1 MSVIIPQSNKNHI
14 GLVQDIPKTM
24 LVEKVIGQ
32 RIEARVMQAALAAE
46 VVSIKVADRVLQ
58 LRTPVDL
65 QAGQKIQLEWVEQSG
80 KPVLKLVAAAE
91 NNQKLISSLQV
102 GQQLPVEILKVLAQG
117 RVLVQT
123 LAVQNSLS
131 STQSFIQQF
140 DIDISQLSKHFKLGD
155 KLMMDIVSVKPLNIR
170 LQPALGHHQ
179 IASRLQQLL
188 GQQSFN
194 PNLTGLISSLQ
205 NKMIPDSMQSAI
217 TNLVQSSLDK
227 TAVTQSNSLKQA
239 MSSSGTF
246 SENKLLNQPTSSNQ
260 DFKANLVKVLAAIET
275 VMSQV
280 RGSES
285 GEKIN
290 KLPAQ
295 VLSALASQG
304 KTVEQLLHVLLSGKN
319 AASPAA
325 VQSLLPGLLSKEQA
339 LLLTQMLSQSGSAN
353 AATAGRQMPLNLA
366 ELMVMFKEVEGVYN
380 KLQLNQLLM
389 LREGDTSTTTT
400 ASWLFDIPIKDK
412 QSLDL
417 LHMQIDQHKKESE
430 QDDEIWNVQLRL
442 DTQNLGPV
450 QATVTLV
457 DEDVKVVFRAERNE
471 SAALLDDNMDTLIA
485 SLNELGVTSSHMS
498 CVCGNVAEGM
508 VIDKHYQIEP
518 VSRVDVSV

>member
-1 MSVIIPQSNKNHI
+1 MIIPQSNKNHI

-32 RIEARVMQAALAAE
+32 RIEARVMQAAVAAE
-46 VVSIKVADRVLQ
+46 MVSIKVADRVLQ

-80 KPVLKLVAAAE
+80 KLVLKLVTAAE
-91 NNQKLISSLQV
+91 NNQKLLSSLQV

-123 LAVQNSLS
+123 LAVQTSLN

-140 DIDISQLSKHFKLGD
+140 DIDISQLSKQFKLGD
-155 KLMMDIVSVKPLNIR
+155 KLMMDIISVKPLNIR
-170 LQPALGHHQ
+170 LQSNLGHHQ
-179 IASRLQQLL
+179 IVNRLQQLL
-188 GQQSFN
+188 GQQALN
-194 PNLTGLISSLQ
+194 PSLAGLISSLQ
-205 NKMIPDSMQSAI
+205 NKTIPEAMQSAI
-217 TNLVQSSLDK
+217 SNLVQFSLDK
-227 TAVTQSNSLKQA
+227 TAVTQLNSLKQA
-239 MSSSGTF
+239 MSLSGTF

-319 AASPAA
+319 SASPAA
-325 VQSLLPGLLSKEQA
+325 VQSLLPGLLNKEQA
-339 LLLTQMLSQSGSAN
+339 LLLTQILSQSGSTN
-353 AATAGRQMPLNLA
+353 AATAGRQTPLNLA

-380 KLQLNQLLM
+380 KVQLNQLLM
-389 LREGDTSTTTT
+389 LREGDNSTTTT

-412 QSLDL
+412 QNLDL

-457 DEDVKVVFRAERNE
+457 DEDVKVVFRAERNQ
-471 SAALLDDNMDTLIA
+471 SAALLEDNMDMLIA
-485 SLNELGVTSSHMS
+485 SLNAIGVTSSHMS
-498 CVCGNVAEGM
+498 CVSGNVAEATIM
-508 VIDKHYQIEP
+508 DKHNQIEA
-518 VSRVDVSV
+518 VSRVDISV

>member
-1 MSVIIPQSNKNHI
+1 MIILQSNKNHI
-14 GLVQDIPKTM
+14 GLVRDIPKTM
-24 LVEKVIGQ
+24 LVEKEIGQ
-32 RIEARVMQAALAAE
+32 RIEARVMQAALAADR
-46 VVSIKVADRVLQ
+46 VSIKVDDRVLQ

-65 QAGQKIQLEWVEQSG
+65 KAGQKIQLEWVEQSG
-80 KPVLKLVAAAE
+80 KTVLKLVVAE
-91 NNQKLISSLQV
+91 NNQKLISNLQV
-102 GQQLPVEILKVLAQG
+102 GQQLPVEILKLLAQG

-123 LAVQNSLS
+123 LAQNSLN
-131 STQSFIQQF
+131 STQSFVQQF
-140 DIDISQLSKHFKLGD
+140 DIDISQLSKQFKLGD

-188 GQQSFN
+188 GQQVLN
-194 PNLTGLISSLQ
+194 PSLSGLMSSLQ
-205 NKMIPDSMQSAI
+205 NKIIPDSMQSAI
-217 TNLVQSSLDK
+217 ANLVQSSLDK
-227 TAVTQSNSLKQA
+227 TAVTQSNSLKHA
-239 MSSSGTF
+239 MSLSGTF
-246 SENKLLNQPTSSNQ
+246 SENNLLKQPTSSKQ

-275 VMSQV
+275 VISQV

-285 GEKIN
+285 GEQMN

-304 KTVEQLLHVLLSGKN
+304 KTVDQLLHILLSGKT

-325 VQSLLPGLLSKEQA
+325 VQSLLPGLLNKEQA
-339 LLLTQMLSQSGSAN
+339 LLLTQMLSQSGSPN
-353 AATAGRQMPLNLA
+353 ASTADRQMPLNLA

-400 ASWLFDIPIKDK
+400 ASWLFDIPVKD
-412 QSLDL
+412 QQNLDL
-417 LHMQIDQHKKESE
+417 LHMQIDQHKKEAK
-430 QDDEIWNVQLRL
+430 QDDEIWSVQLRL

-471 SAALLDDNMDTLIA
+471 SAVLLEDNMETLIS
-485 SLNELGVTSSHMS
+485 SLNELGVTSSQMS
-498 CVCGNVAEGM
+498 CICGNVAGAT

-518 VSRVDVSV
+518 VSNVDISV